1 MRKRLM
7 SASKLPPMLP
17 LSHDNGTLEVK
28 LKPNPKAKRLI
39 LRLDARTGE
48 PVATIPPGLSLN
60 RIEVF
65 LKDHVD
71 WLLSRAE
78 QRPSAVP
85 FVSGAEIPVRDV
97 AHKLVHVGQSR
108 GTVRQLVE
116 GESHSLLVSGDEDH
130 MSRRVTDWLKKQA
143 RADLESAVDHHASAL
158 SVKPA
163 AIRLKD
169 TTSRWGS
176 CSSNR
181 ILSFSWRIIFAPPPV
196 LDYLAAHEVA
206 HLREM
211 NHSSRFWALVEETCP
226 DFEEAKIW
234 LKEEGRYLH
243 RFGTE

>member
-1 MRKRLM
+1 MRNRLM
-7 SASKLPPMLP
+7 PASKLPPMLQLP
-17 LSHDNGTLEVK
+17 HDNGKLEVK

-48 PVATIPPGLSLN
+48 PVATIPPGLSLS
-60 RIEVF
+60 RIETF

-71 WLLSRAE
+71 WVISRTE

-108 GTVRQLVE
+108 GTVRQLIE

-143 RADLESAVDHHASAL
+143 RADLGMAVDHHASAL

-163 AIRLKD
+163 AIRIKD

-181 ILSFSWRIIFAPPPV
+181 VLSFSWRLIFAPPSV